1 MACLTFNCL
10 KSYYYL
16 VIFWVLDLII
26 VIVKDL
32 YLFEEIAN
40 HEFLQGIEFIYIGC
54 LNIADLFAGF
64 LVLHTHCKMRTKKVK
79 INKMEDGKKEKKE
92 KKEERTNKKTNKKR
106 KEANYQKDKTIQKP
120 YELIYNEN
128 SIRNH
133 QFIYLFLISLIEFIA
148 RSSDLL
154 FLLILK
160 DKMPIRPG
168 EINWLISVDTFARI
182 IFSHLILKTK
192 IYKHHICSLIL
203 IIIGLF
209 SMSVCAF
216 EAIANEELN
225 NWPYFLFISGKY
237 ILLPLEDVINKILLT
252 DEFLLPHY
260 LMFYRGIFNF
270 FMLAILGS
278 SVIIPGIVKFTYF
291 SQFKTQEE
299 LIMQVIWKVV
309 FTFFSFFKA
318 FSLLKVIDIFS
329 PQHVAFLKNA
339 LTLYQL
345 LKCRRYS
352 KDNIYL
358 TTIDAIFLIVIIF
371 ATLVFNE
378 MIIIN
383 IWGLNKNTKK
393 GLLIKEQQEFQDM
406 KSTNDSIS
414 VDDSINYDKEEES
427 SVSQN

>member
-1 MACLTFNCL
+1 MAFLSFNCL

-16 VIFWVLDLII
+16 FIFWVLDLII
-26 VIVKDL
+26 ITVTDL
-32 YLFEEIAN
+32 YLFEEIDN
-40 HEFLQGIEFIYIGC
+40 HEYLQGIDFIYLSC

-64 LVLHTHCKMRTKKVK
+64 LVLHTHFTMRTKKVK
-79 INKMEDGKKEKKE
+79 INEMEDE
-92 KKEERTNKKTNKKR
+92 KKEEQKQRKIKKTI
-106 KEANYQKDKTIQKP
+106 KETNYQKDATIQKP
-120 YELIYNEN
+120 YDLIYNEN
-128 SIRNH
+128 SIKKH

-182 IFSHLILKTK
+182 IFSRLILKAK

-216 EAIANEELN
+216 KAIAKEELD
-225 NWPYFLFISGKY
+225 NWPYFLFIAGKY

-291 SQFKTQEE
+291 SQFKTENE
-299 LIMQVIWKVV
+299 LIIQVIVKVL

-339 LTLYQL
+339 FTLYQL
-345 LKCRRYS
+345 LKCRLYN
-352 KDNIYL
+352 KDNVFLMIV
-358 TTIDAIFLIVIIF
+358 DAIFLIVMIF
-371 ATLVFNE
+371 ATTVFNE

-383 IWGLNKNTKK
+383 AWGLNKNTKK
-393 GLLIKEQQEFQDM
+393 GLLAKEKQELQDIR
-406 KSTNDSIS
+406 STNDFSSESDS
-414 VDDSINYDKEEES
+414 VSEDKEEC
-427 SVSQN
+427 SVIQNF